1 MIYDLSRYRRIRVE
15 PLTGSVGAEVFDVDV
30 AQIDDATFAE
40 IRQAFHEHSVIFFRD
55 QELDADSLG
64 AFASQFAPLSL
75 SYARGRENDPRVSR
89 MHRAPETPRAVRNL
103 GDRWHADQSSRERPN
118 MGVALYC
125 LEAPP
130 YGGDT
135 LFASLC
141 AAWDSLAPALK
152 TICEPLIALHSLS
165 GIYGSDGRGGVG
177 TTKPFGLTESPLG
190 LDEEMLAQ
198 IRHRYEHPLLCT
210 HPDTGRPIL
219 YVTGNHMVGIK
230 GMNDLEALP
239 LLQMLNNHVTKPEFT
254 CRFRWKKGSLAV
266 WDNRS
271 LQHYAVNDYEGFARS
286 MLRAEMEGTRPYGP
300 AMPLET
306 PDPSPLRAA

>member
-1 MIYDLSRYRRIRVE
+1 MFDLGEYRRLRVE
-15 PLTGSVGAEVFDVDV
+15 PLTGTTGAELFDVDV
-30 AQIDDATFAE
+30 ARIDDETFAE
-40 IRQAFHEHSVIFFRD
+40 VRRAFNQFGVIFFRD
-55 QELDADSLG
+55 QQLDSDSLA
-64 AFASQFAPLSL
+64 AFAERFAPLVV
-75 SYARGRENDPRVSR
+75 SYAREGHNAHPVGR
-89 MHRAPETPRAVRNL
+89 MHRAADTPRNVRNL

-135 LFASLC
+135 LFANLC
-141 AAWDSLAPALK
+141 EAYEGLAPGLRQ
-152 TICEPLIALHSLS
+152 ICEPLIALHSLS
-165 GIYGSDGRGGVG
+165 GIYGTDGRGGVG
-177 TTKPFGLTESPLG
+177 TTKPFAYDAPHVK
-190 LDEEMLAQ
+190 LDERMLEQ
-198 IRHRYEHPLLCT
+198 IRLRIEHPLVCT

-239 LLQMLNNHVTKPEFT
+239 LLQLLNNHVTKPEFT

-271 LQHYAVNDYEGFARS
+271 MQHYAVNDYEGFVRS
-286 MLRAEMEGTRPYGP
+286 MFRAEMAGTRPFGP
-300 AMPLET
+300 AMPQA
-306 PDPSPLRAA
+306 S